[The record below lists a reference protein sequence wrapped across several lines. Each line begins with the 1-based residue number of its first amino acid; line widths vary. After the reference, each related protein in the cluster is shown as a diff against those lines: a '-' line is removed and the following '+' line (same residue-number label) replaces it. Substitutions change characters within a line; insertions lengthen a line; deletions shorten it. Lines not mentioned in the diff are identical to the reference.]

1 MATVEVTIPE
11 IDIGALDV
19 VESHTERRLMSW
31 QKERRPRL
39 LIQGKDGTKVLAD
52 ATPEQ
57 IDLFEMVWR
66 ATNYGTEGEDE
77 EQTLADLRAA
87 HTAMRARW
95 MARTDTMGVRAAE

>member
-1 MATVEVTIPE
+1 MATVEVTISE

-19 VESHTERRLMSW
+19 VEGHTEPRLMSW
-31 QKERRPRL
+31 QKDRPRRL
-39 LIQGKDGTKVLAD
+39 VIEAKDGTRILCD

-57 IDLFEMVWR
+57 IDLFEMVWL

-77 EQTLADLRAA
+77 EQTLTDLRAA
-87 HTAMRARW
+87 HAAMRARW